1 MKEESV
7 MFRGSMVA
15 IVTPFDKQG
24 KFDEETYRQ
33 LIEFQLENGTDVI
46 VPCGTTGESATLDFD
61 EHDRVIQVCI
71 EQVNKR
77 VPVLAGTGA
86 NSTQEAIDLSLDAK
100 KMGADGLLLVCPY
113 YNKPSQEGIYQHYK
127 KLAET
132 VALPQVLYNV
142 PGRTGVN
149 MTADTTARLAEIP
162 NIVAIKE
169 ASGDMTQIGQILA
182 KAGDKIEVVSGDDF
196 LTYPM
201 MAIGATGVIS
211 VSANAI
217 PAQVKK
223 MVTAAEKGDHAT
235 ARKLHLDLL
244 DFHNAMF
251 IEANPVPVKT
261 TLALMGKLQMNV
273 RLPLVEMMPANLEK
287 LKGILQRY
295 QLIG

>member
-1 MKEESV
+1 

-15 IVTPFDKQG
+15 IVTPFDNQG

-46 VPCGTTGESATLDFD
+46 VPCGTTGESATLDFE
-61 EHDRVIQVCI
+61 EHDRVIKVCI
-71 EQVNKR
+71 EQVARR

-86 NSTQEAIDLSLDAK
+86 NSTQEAIELSLDAK

-132 VALPQVLYNV
+132 IALPQVLYNV

-169 ASGDMTQIGQILA
+169 ASGDLTQIGQILA
-182 KAGDKIEVVSGDDF
+182 KAGDQIEVVSGDDF

-217 PAQVKK
+217 PGQVKAL
-223 MVTAAEKGDHAT
+223 VEAFNRGDYAT
-235 ARKLHLDLL
+235 ARKLHLHLL

-261 TLALMGKLQMNV
+261 TLALMGKLQLNV
-273 RLPLVEMMPANLEK
+273 RLPLVEMMPGNLEK

-295 QLIG
+295 NII